1 MNNRCAFIFALLTKL
16 TVSPQFLL
24 LGRLHDTENIFF
36 FFQTRLCNKAENYS
50 LFKVNSYEF
59 MSSNVLI
66 HFFFFLILMVR
77 YVVGSFDP
85 RPQLSGP
92 RFVSSCGSLLL
103 ATVSTLAFFIPFL
116 FIFIVSSGNTFFLTG
131 IWNTISHISKLLW
144 GKVTD
149 SWPPV
154 IPHVTIMY
162 GW

>member
-24 LGRLHDTENIFF
+24 LGHLHDTENIFF
-36 FFQTRLCNKAENYS
+36 FLTRLCNKAENYS

-66 HFFFFLILMVR
+66 HFIFFLILMVR

-116 FIFIVSSGNTFFLTG
+116 FIFIVSSGNIFFLTG

>member
-24 LGRLHDTENIFF
+24 LGHLHDTENIFF
-36 FFQTRLCNKAENYS
+36 FRPVFATKQKTIHCLKWTLMSLCPVTFWYI
-50 LFKVNSYEF
+50 L
-59 MSSNVLI
+59 
-66 HFFFFLILMVR
+66 FFFNSDGKICSWIFRPETPIVWTTIRFLT
-77 YVVGSFDP
+77 
-85 RPQLSGP
+85 
-92 RFVSSCGSLLL
+92 GSLLL

-116 FIFIVSSGNTFFLTG
+116 FIFIVSSGNIFFLTG

>member
-1 MNNRCAFIFALLTKL
+1 MNNRRAFIFALSTKL

-24 LGRLHDTENIFF
+24 LGHLHDTENTFF

-66 HFFFFLILMVR
+66 HFICFLILIVR

-85 RPQLSGP
+85 RPQLCGP

-103 ATVSTLAFFIPFL
+103 ATVSTLALFIPFL
-116 FIFIVSSGNTFFLTG
+116 FIFTVSSGNIFFLTG
-131 IWNTISHISKLLW
+131 IWKTISHISKLL
-144 GKVTD
+144 
-149 SWPPV
+149 
-154 IPHVTIMY
+154 
-162 GW
+162 